1 MSLTIDH
8 ILATVSD
15 SLAVKIIKGRKK
27 VAEYDGRNSIPVEFN
42 HLEIERMVR
51 CEDVLMLYV

>member
-1 MSLTIDH
+1 MTIDH

-15 SLAVKIIKGRKK
+15 SLTAKIIKGRKK

>member
-1 MSLTIDH
+1 MTIDH

-15 SLAVKIIKGRKK
+15 SLTVKIIKGQKK

-42 HLEIERMVR
+42 HLKIERKVL